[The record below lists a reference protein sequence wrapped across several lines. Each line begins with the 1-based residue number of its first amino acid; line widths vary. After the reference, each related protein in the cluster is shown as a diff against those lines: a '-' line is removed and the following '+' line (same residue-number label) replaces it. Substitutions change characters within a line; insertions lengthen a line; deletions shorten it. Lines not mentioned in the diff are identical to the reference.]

1 MNTTM
6 ATITTMGMAMTIRTL
21 TAMSITML
29 DDFTTRAL
37 LAGLGLALATGPLGS
52 FVVWR
57 RMAYFGDATSHA
69 AILGVA
75 LALAFQLPLTL
86 GVLGV
91 ALAMALTVSTLAAK
105 GWAMDTTLGVL
116 AHSALAFGLVAI
128 SFVPG
133 VRTDLSA
140 YLFGDILVVSR
151 ADLALIWGG
160 AALVLALLVW
170 RWQALLTATLSEEL
184 AHAAGLNPNRERL
197 VLTVA
202 LALVVAVAIKVVGA
216 LLIAAMLIIPAAA
229 ARALSRTPE
238 AMAALATGI
247 GGLAAF
253 LGLQLS
259 LWQDTDAGPSI
270 VAAAAVIF
278 ALAAVVGQMR
288 RG

>member
-1 MNTTM
+1 MTT
-6 ATITTMGMAMTIRTL
+6 ATPTIPTS
-21 TAMSITML
+21 TAML

-37 LAGLGLALATGPLGS
+37 LAGLGVALATGPLGS

-75 LALAFQLPLTL
+75 LALAFQLPLTV

-91 ALAMALTVSTLAAK
+91 ALTMALTVSTLAAK

-116 AHSALAFGLVAI
+116 AHAALAFGLVAI

-160 AALVLALLVW
+160 AALVSGLLAW

-184 AHAAGLNPNRERL
+184 AHAAGMNPHRERL

-202 LALVVAVAIKVVGA
+202 LAVVVAVSLKVVGA

-229 ARALSRTPE
+229 ARALARTPE
-238 AMAALATGI
+238 SMAALAVAI

-259 LWQDTDAGPSI
+259 LWQDTDTGPSI
-270 VAAAAVIF
+270 VASAALIF
-278 ALAAVVGQMR
+278 ALAAIIGQFR
-288 RG
+288 RS